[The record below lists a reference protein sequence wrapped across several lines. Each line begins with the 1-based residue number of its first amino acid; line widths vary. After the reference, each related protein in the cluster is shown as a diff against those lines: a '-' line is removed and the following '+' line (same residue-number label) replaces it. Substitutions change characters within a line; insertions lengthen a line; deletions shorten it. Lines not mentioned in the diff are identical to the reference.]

1 MKDENLPRVHGNL
14 PLSCPR
20 LTFLS
25 RTFGGVMLR
34 SICEELFR
42 TDKQDPPRGPLSHRS
57 PLHRDEDL
65 TTLTHVYYRWR
76 KILIS
81 CPSLWTCLDCKN
93 VDKTCVYLKRSKAS
107 ALKIRLGEYLDEAFH
122 LTIPYLGQ
130 LGSLSLLGSPDHLL
144 NLTTHFESHA
154 PLLKTLS
161 LTVASTRNLVL
172 QDSIFGGNLSSLHE
186 LYLNG
191 VITNLAWE
199 DMSNPRTFDFSYVPS
214 DKIPITQLLHFFEHA
229 PLLRKIRLY
238 EALPDF
244 SDVPLGRMV
253 PLPNLNS
260 LVIRAHQAH
269 TIVTNHS
276 SIPTGATII

>member
-1 MKDENLPRVHGNL
+1 MRLPQTFEGVCL
-14 PLSCPR
+14 EDPLGRISRRSIPFNNPVPR
-20 LTFLS
+20 LTW
-25 RTFGGVMLR
+25 
-34 SICEELFR
+34 
-42 TDKQDPPRGPLSHRS
+42 GP
-57 PLHRDEDL
+57 
-65 TTLTHVYYRWR
+65 
-76 KILIS
+76 
-81 CPSLWTCLDCKN
+81 
-93 VDKTCVYLKRSKAS
+93 
-107 ALKIRLGEYLDEAFH
+107 F
-122 LTIPYLGQ
+122 
-130 LGSLSLLGSPDHLL
+130 LLGSPDHLL

-191 VITNLAWE
+191 VITTLAWE
-199 DMSNPRTFDFSYVPS
+199 DMSNLRTFDFSYVPS
-214 DKIPITQLLHFFEHA
+214 DKISITQLLHFFEHA

-269 TIVTNHS
+269 TIVTNHL